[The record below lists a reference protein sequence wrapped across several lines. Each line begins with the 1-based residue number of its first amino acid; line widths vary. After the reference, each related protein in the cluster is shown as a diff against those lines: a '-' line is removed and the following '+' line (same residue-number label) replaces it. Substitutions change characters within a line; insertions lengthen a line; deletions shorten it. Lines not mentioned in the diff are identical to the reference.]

1 LTECLVTYRLT
12 EINSPGIKAIL
23 QGGERVKKK
32 PQTPRSRVKSA
43 LRQLWLRSR
52 ERAAAIKAESNTC
65 EECNRK
71 GSVAKG
77 REVKIEVHHLDGI
90 DWDFL
95 VDEVFKVLLVNPD
108 RLQVLCKKCHKEKTD
123 HDRS

>member
-1 LTECLVTYRLT
+1 MSR
-12 EINSPGIKAIL
+12 
-23 QGGERVKKK
+23 KK
-32 PQTPRSRVKSA
+32 PQTPRSRVRAS

-77 REVKIEVHHLDGI
+77 REIKIEVHHRDGSGLDEI
-90 DWDFL
+90 
-95 VDEVFKVLLVNPD
+95 VDKVYEKLLCNPD
-108 RLQVLCKKCHKEKTD
+108 RLQVLCKDCHKKITAQEGKC
-123 HDRS
+123 